1 MGKSKKGKKKSA
13 NALKKY
19 WKILGLVRREYAK
32 NKIKVTISELR
43 KDASQIYPLLK
54 ELPINKIGRD
64 KVINATKEPPRQ
76 KKKLKKEQPYVKS
89 ELLEKV
95 EYYVAALQYPLWIE
109 ESSSDANFIS
119 SISPEGY
126 ENIQGGEYADYAFYF
141 KNFTAHCNGLEL
153 DNSDDPSMAYVV
165 VIPEYNEQENNWIF
179 RIVSVNIDD
188 EEEDFGFDP
197 TEEIQEVD
205 FVKKEKPEPTEPTQP
220 TEQQSTEKNTPNFV
234 EQAQISEIEKTG
246 KLERLEKKKDGI
258 LKEIET
264 YSKIGMVGLPR
275 LNEAFE
281 RLDKIIKQIDEID

>member
-54 ELPINKIGRD
+54 EVPINKIGRD

-76 KKKLKKEQPYVKS
+76 KKKQKKEQPYIKP

-95 EYYVAALQYPLWIE
+95 EYYVAATQYPLWIE
-109 ESSSDANFIS
+109 ESSSEAVFIS
-119 SISPEGY
+119 SISPEGF
-126 ENIQGGEYADYAFYF
+126 ENIQGGEYADYDSFF

-153 DNSDDPSMAYVV
+153 DNSDDPSMPYVV
-165 VIPEYNEQENNWIF
+165 VVPEYKEEENEWVF
-179 RIVSVNIDD
+179 RIVSVNFND
-188 EEEDFGFDP
+188 EEADFGFDP
-197 TEEIQEVD
+197 AEEIQEVA
-205 FVKKEKPEPTEPTQP
+205 FIKKEKPEPTEPT
-220 TEQQSTEKNTPNFV
+220 EQQSTEITISNKV

-264 YSKIGMVGLPR
+264 YSKIGMVGLTR

>member
-64 KVINATKEPPRQ
+64 KVINVTKEPPRQ

-95 EYYVAALQYPLWIE
+95 EYYVAAVQYPLWIE

-126 ENIQGGEYADYAFYF
+126 ENIQGGEYADYASYF

-165 VIPEYNEQENNWIF
+165 VEPEYNEEEDTWLFKI
-179 RIVSVNIDD
+179 ISVNANG
-188 EEEDFGFDP
+188 EEDDFGFDA
-197 TEEIQEVD
+197 TEPIKEVA
-205 FVKKEKPEPTEPTQP
+205 FIKKEKPEPTEPTQII
-220 TEQQSTEKNTPNFV
+220 EQQSTETTIPNKV

-246 KLERLEKKKDGI
+246 KLERLEKKKEGI

-264 YSKIGMVGLPR
+264 YSKIGMVGVTR